1 MCYSLDDISTRFRRL
16 SEAFASAVVTLIRSA
31 RLLFLQNL
39 SEEYKNWSNLTQK
52 AFTKN
57 KYFCAQQNIQ

>member
-31 RLLFLQNL
+31 RPLFLQNL

-57 KYFCAQQNIQ
+57 KYFCVQQNIQ